1 MDMSVDKKL
10 WMVFLTQFQNR
21 LKSGV
26 RKTFD
31 DAKALGRGVGN

>member
-10 WMVFLTQFQNR
+10 WMVFLNQFQKS

-26 RKTFD
+26 RKTFA
-31 DAKALGRGVGN
+31 DAQAIGRGVGN